1 MIFQRN
7 LSRLSC
13 ILTILLVSI
22 VRRLDNAIHWINLF
36 LVDNTTR
43 FVITY
48 PLDSDLSVGQR
59 YPPFIQLGPDHLYT
73 RISEPGG
80 ARNDTRNQ
88 QNVPLYYISNFE
100 LEICCATII
109 SFSRSILASCL
120 RNISHSFICA
130 SYRSHK
136 ACTKK
141 EISNKRLPQEKSLV
155 RFKIRCIYCQ
165 AQKTE
170 KKLKFGSFRAA
181 MLLLCFP
188 SVFLPCFA
196 V

>member
-59 YPPFIQLGPDHLYT
+59 YPPFIQLIIYILGYP
-73 RISEPGG
+73 SPVG